1 MAQTPLD
8 RREIEKLLRDKGIQ
22 PTSQRVEVL
31 FHLRMAGHRTAED
44 LYEHLNEE
52 FSKVSR
58 ATVYNTL
65 NLLKDHGLISE
76 VVLEP
81 GRSIFD
87 ANPTGHF
94 HFYNVD
100 THELIDIP
108 SEDICVTC
116 LPGYP
121 EGKTFL
127 GADVV
132 IRIGEPGRHGKRG

>member
-1 MAQTPLD
+1 MSTHESHASLD
-8 RREIEKLLRDKGIQ
+8 RGAIERRLRDRGIQ

-31 FHLRMAGHRTAED
+31 YHLHLGGHRTADE
-44 LYEHLNEE
+44 LHEILNEE

-65 NLLKDHGLISE
+65 NLLKDRGLIGE

-87 ANPTGHF
+87 ANPYEHY

-100 THELIDIP
+100 TKELTDIAA
-108 SEDICVTC
+108 EEICITC

-121 EGKTFL
+121 QGKRFL
-127 GADVV
+127 NAELI
-132 IRIGEPGRHGKRG
+132 IRIGEPSHG